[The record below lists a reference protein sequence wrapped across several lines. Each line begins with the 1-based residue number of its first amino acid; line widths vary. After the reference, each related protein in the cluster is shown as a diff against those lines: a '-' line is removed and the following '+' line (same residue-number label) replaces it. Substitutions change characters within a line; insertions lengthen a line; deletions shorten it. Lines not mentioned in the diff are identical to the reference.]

1 MINPELAAAAKAYS
15 RDQERYY
22 AALRIYTDLLRRSFR
37 GDLSGVE
44 LEKMN
49 TAANDVQ
56 KALADEMTSFN
67 NYYTQLQSINQKN
80 INLNGENH
88 ERS

>member
-22 AALRIYTDLLRRSFR
+22 AALRIYTDLFRRSVR
-37 GDLSGVE
+37 GDLSDVE
-44 LEKMN
+44 LEKIN

-80 INLNGENH
+80 INLNGANH
-88 ERS
+88 DHS